1 MKRLLHFKNFLTA
14 SLFLALLF
22 YTFIS
27 TNHTVAANSDSA
39 KSDLIKNSEKNSKS
53 HTANE
58 NSSLGNNNTKQ
69 NEMSIQI
76 CDKSHPCKTGTSKGN
91 LQ

>member
-22 YTFIS
+22 YAFIS
-27 TNHTVAANSDSA
+27 TTHIVAAKGDSA
-39 KSDLIKNSEKNSKS
+39 KSDLIKNSGKISKS
-53 HTANE
+53 FTANE
-58 NSSLGNNNTKQ
+58 NRSLGNNNTKQ

-76 CDKSHPCKTGTSKGN
+76 CDNSHPCKTGPSKGN